1 MRKIY
6 NRELLRLLNPFETL
20 IRELM
25 LNVSVH

>member
-6 NRELLRLLNPFETL
+6 NRELLGLLNPFETL